1 MTLQELTR
9 HFRLREQLIQN
20 SETLNALYAAAYP
33 AAQKISGM
41 PHGNGIADKV
51 CDLAIEIADIKA
63 QIAQIQD
70 EIDQQEPAIA
80 SFIDGIDDAQLRTI
94 LRLRFLRG
102 LTWRD
107 VAANIGGR
115 NTESSVKMVC
125 YRYLSKN

>member
-1 MTLQELTR
+1 MTKKELSQ
-9 HFRLREQLIQN
+9 HFQLREQLRKNKEI
-20 SETLNALYAAAYP
+20 LNTLYAAAYP
-33 AAQKISGM
+33 GAQKISGM
-41 PHGNGIADKV
+41 PHGNGSADKV
-51 CDLAIEIADIKA
+51 GNLAIEIADIKT

-94 LRLRFLRG
+94 LRLRFFGG

>member
-33 AAQKISGM
+33 AAQKISDI
-41 PHGNGIADKV
+41 PHGNGIANKV

-63 QIAQIQD
+63 QIAQLQD
-70 EIDQQEPAIA
+70 EIGKQEPAIA
-80 SFIDGIDDAQLRTI
+80 SFIDGIGDARLRTI
-94 LRLRFLRG
+94 FRLRFLRG
-102 LTWRD
+102 LTWQD
-107 VAANIGGR
+107 VATAIGGG
-115 NTESSVKMVC
+115 NTEAGVKSVC

>member
-1 MTLQELTR
+1 MTLQELTQ
-9 HFRLREQLIQN
+9 HFRLREQLKRN
-20 SETLNALYAAAYP
+20 NETLNALYAAAYP

-51 CDLAIEIADIKA
+51 RDLAIEIADMKT
-63 QIAQIQD
+63 QIAQLQD

-94 LRLRFLRG
+94 FRLRFLRG
-102 LTWRD
+102 LAWRD